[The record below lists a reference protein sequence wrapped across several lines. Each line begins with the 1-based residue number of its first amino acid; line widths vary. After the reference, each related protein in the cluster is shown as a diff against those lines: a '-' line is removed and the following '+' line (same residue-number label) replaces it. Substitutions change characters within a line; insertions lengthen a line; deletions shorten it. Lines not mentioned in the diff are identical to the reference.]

1 MKCKRVL
8 MLALACTMS
17 LGIFAGCGKT
27 DNTQDAATVDLNTF
41 QESVIQKHPF
51 SNNFMEIATKEQD
64 ENNIAEI
71 LYPGLEDIAEEYV
84 IYSSMVMQNS
94 EMALVKA
101 KDAESVPKVEELLQE
116 RVATMSREG
125 VNYPEVVEV
134 WETSSEVV
142 ANGDYVM
149 LIAHT
154 DVDDIVEE
162 FEALFA

>member
-1 MKCKRVL
+1 
-8 MLALACTMS
+8 
-17 LGIFAGCGKT
+17 
-27 DNTQDAATVDLNTF
+27 
-41 QESVIQKHPF
+41 
-51 SNNFMEIATKEQD
+51 MEIATKEQD

-71 LYPGLEDIAEEYV
+71 LYPGLEDIAQEYV

-116 RVATMSREG
+116 RVAAMSREG

-142 ANGDYVM
+142 VNGDYVM

-154 DVDDIVEE
+154 DADDIVEE
-162 FEALFA
+162 FEALFE